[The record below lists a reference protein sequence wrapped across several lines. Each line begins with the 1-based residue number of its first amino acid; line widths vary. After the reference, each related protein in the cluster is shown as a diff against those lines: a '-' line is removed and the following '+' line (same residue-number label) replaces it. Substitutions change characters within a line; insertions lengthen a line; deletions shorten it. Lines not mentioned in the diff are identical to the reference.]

1 MEPDSQ
7 ALAEIE
13 EAIALYGR
21 GGLAQARN
29 ICRGV
34 LQRHPSHFDA
44 LHLLGVIAIQM
55 NSFAEAAALI
65 GKGLATFPHHAAA
78 NFNHAV
84 ALTQMGRYDAALAAY
99 DLSIQFGPPNVD
111 AYCNRGAVLA
121 ALKRYEDA
129 LASYDQA
136 FQLKPDFPALLGT
149 RLYLKMLICDWRGLD
164 RDTAALVE
172 GIARGACVTSSL
184 PILALTDS
192 PSLQRDAATIWT
204 MAKYPPNAALGPAP
218 SHAKH
223 RKIRVGYFSMDFR
236 DHPVSTLL
244 AGVFEAHDREKF
256 EITAFSYGPDTADP
270 MRRRLE
276 QTFDKFLDVRLRS
289 DQDIAAL
296 AREMEIDIAV
306 DLAGHTDGAR
316 SGIFALRA
324 APIQVSYI
332 GYPATMG
339 AGYIDYIIADSVVIP
354 EAARAHYTEKVVWL
368 PNFQANDAK
377 RIVAERIFT
386 RQELGLP
393 PSGVV
398 FCCFNNT
405 YKITPDIFG
414 GWMRILAR
422 TPDSVLFLYADTDS
436 AAANLKAEAVAR
448 GVGAE
453 RLIFGKRLAVPEY
466 LARYRAADLF
476 LDTNPF
482 NAGATAS
489 DALWM
494 GVPVLTRMGNS
505 YVGRMAASL
514 LRSLDLPEL
523 ITSTGA
529 EYEALAVALALDP
542 ARLQALKQKL
552 ARNRLASSLFDTVL
566 FARRLER
573 AFDRMIEEQRAGQ
586 APTHI
591 YIEP

>member
-13 EAIALYGR
+13 KAIALYGR
-21 GGLAQARN
+21 GALAQAQD

-34 LQRHPSHFDA
+34 LQRHPGHFDA

-55 NSFAEAAALI
+55 NNFAEAAALI
-65 GKGLATFPHHAAA
+65 GKGLAIFPHHAAA

-84 ALTQMGRYDAALAAY
+84 ALTQLGRYDAALAAY
-99 DLSIQFGPPNVD
+99 DLAIQFGPPNVD

-121 ALKRYEDA
+121 ALKRTEDA

-149 RLYLKMLICDWRGLD
+149 RLYLKMLICEWRGLD
-164 RDTAALVE
+164 RDTAALVD
-172 GIARGACVTSSL
+172 GIERGACVTSSL

-192 PSLQRDAATIWT
+192 PSLQRKAAASWT
-204 MAKYPPNAALGPAP
+204 MAKYPPNAALGHLP
-218 SHAKH
+218 SYAK
-223 RKIRVGYFSMDFR
+223 RQKIRVGYFSMDFR

-256 EITAFSYGPDTADP
+256 EIFAFSYGPDTGDP

-339 AGYIDYIIADSVVIP
+339 APYIDYIIADSVVIP
-354 EAARAHYTEKVVWL
+354 EGSRAHYTEKVVWL

-377 RIVAERIFT
+377 RSVAERVFT
-386 RQELGLP
+386 RHELGLP
-393 PSGVV
+393 PSGIV

-405 YKITPDIFG
+405 YKITPDTFDS
-414 GWMRILAR
+414 WMRILAR
-422 TPDSVLFLYADTDS
+422 VPGSVLFLYADTDVS
-436 AAANLKAEAVAR
+436 AANLRAEAVAR
-448 GVGAE
+448 GVDAK
-453 RLIFGKRLAVPEY
+453 RLIFGKRLAAPEY
-466 LARYRAADLF
+466 LARFRAADLF
-476 LDTNPF
+476 LDTSPF

-494 GVPVLTRMGNS
+494 GVPVLTRKGNS
-505 YVGRMAASL
+505 FVGRMAASL
-514 LRSLDLPEL
+514 LHSLDLPQL
-523 ITSTGA
+523 ITSTSA

-542 ARLQALKQKL
+542 ARLRDLKQKL
-552 ARNRLASSLFDTVL
+552 GRTRLASPLFDTAA
-566 FARRLER
+566 FARHLER
-573 AFDRMIEEQRAGQ
+573 AFDRMIEQHRTGK
-586 APTHI
+586 APVHI
-591 YIEP
+591 YMGA